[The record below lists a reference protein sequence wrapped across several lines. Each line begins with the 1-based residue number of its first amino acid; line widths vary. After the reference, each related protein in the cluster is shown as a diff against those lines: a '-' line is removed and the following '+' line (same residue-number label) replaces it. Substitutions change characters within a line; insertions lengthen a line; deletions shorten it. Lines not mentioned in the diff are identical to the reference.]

1 MSWGIV
7 ASAGASLIGGAIA
20 SNGAKKAS
28 KAQAQ
33 SADAATAEQKRQ
45 YDISRADQMP
55 WLNAGKDNLGYLNQL
70 NSGDYSRFTNSP
82 DYKYGL
88 DEMTKNMDRS
98 AASRGRL
105 YSGGYG
111 EDFGKAMQG
120 YATTNY
126 NNYYNR
132 LSNLAGVGQ
141 TAAQNLGGLGANYAN
156 NAGQNMMA
164 AGNARAS
171 GYQNQ
176 SNAWGNAFNQVGGL
190 AANYFGGQP
199 SSSGFGFTVPRTG
212 TTTVSDLNMNIPTRW

>member
-1 MSWGIV
+1 
-7 ASAGASLIGGAIA
+7 
-20 SNGAKKAS
+20 
-28 KAQAQ
+28 
-33 SADAATAEQKRQ
+33 
-45 YDISRADQMP
+45 MP
-55 WLNAGKDNLGYLNQL
+55 WLNTGKENLGYLNQL

-98 AASRGRL
+98 AAARGRL

-141 TAAQNLGGLGANYAN
+141 TAAQNLGGLGANYAT
-156 NAGQNMMA
+156 NAGNGMMA

-171 GYQNQ
+171 GYANQ
-176 SNAWGNAFNQVGGL
+176 ANVWGQTANQLGGL
-190 AANYFGGQP
+190 AANYFGNKQP
-199 SSSGFGFTVPRTG
+199 APY
-212 TTTVSDLNMNIPTRW
+212 TTPGGAMSFVNWGGG

>member
-1 MSWGIV
+1 MTWGIV

-45 YDISRADQMP
+45 YDISRAE
-55 WLNAGKDNLGYLNQL
+55 DNLGYLNQL

-82 DYKYGL
+82 DYQYGL

-141 TAAQNLGGLGANYAN
+141 TAATNLGTLGSNYAT
-156 NAGQNMMA
+156 NAGNSMMA

-171 GYQNQ
+171 GYANQ
-176 SNAWGNAFNQVGGL
+176 SNVWGQTANQLGGL
-190 AANYFGGQP
+190 AANYFGNKQTPYSTPGGAM
-199 SSSGFGFTVPRTG
+199 SFVNWGGG
-212 TTTVSDLNMNIPTRW
+212 

>member
-1 MSWGIV
+1 
-7 ASAGASLIGGAIA
+7 
-20 SNGAKKAS
+20 
-28 KAQAQ
+28 
-33 SADAATAEQKRQ
+33 
-45 YDISRADQMP
+45 MP
-55 WLNAGKDNLGYLNQL
+55 WLNTGKENLGYLNQL
-70 NSGDYSRFTNSP
+70 NSGDYSRFINSP

-98 AASRGRL
+98 AAARGRL

-132 LSNLAGVGQ
+132 LSSLAGVGQ

-156 NAGQNMMA
+156 NAGQNMIA

-171 GYQNQ
+171 GYANQ
-176 SNAWGNAFNQVGGL
+176 ANVWGQTANQLGGL
-190 AANYFGGQP
+190 AANYFGNKQTP
-199 SSSGFGFTVPRTG
+199 Y
-212 TTTVSDLNMNIPTRW
+212 TTPGGAMSFVNWGP